1 MVPAM
6 NSSCCEMISKW
17 EVLVSTK
24 GSCELDVWPDLCN
37 LTADVIS
44 RTAFG
49 SDYDEGKQIFQ
60 LQKEL
65 TEIVMPN
72 LRSIYIPGWR

>member
-1 MVPAM
+1 M

-24 GSCELDVWPDLCN
+24 RSCELDVWPDLCN

-44 RTAFG
+44 RIAFG
-49 SDYDEGKQIFQ
+49 SDCDEGKQIFE

-65 TEIVMPN
+65 TDILMPR
-72 LRSIYIPGWR
+72 LQSIYIPGWR